1 MAAVAEE
8 MVAVGKVAPELAR
21 WRSRCA
27 AVVALRVACL
37 SASVLSLALMV
48 SSQQS
53 GTLSVYGFHL
63 PVHAKWSFSES
74 FEYLVAVVV
83 VAAAHSVV
91 QVVAVA
97 ARGRP
102 SRRGAAGSAASGVT
116 NLNRTGIRHAAL
128 PDFCR
133 PLRRFCVT
141 VAASIAFSF
150 LAWLLLAASAVLD
163 VLSIC
168 NDDA

>member
-1 MAAVAEE
+1 
-8 MVAVGKVAPELAR
+8 
-21 WRSRCA
+21 
-27 AVVALRVACL
+27 
-37 SASVLSLALMV
+37 MV
-48 SSQQS
+48 SSRQS

-91 QVVAVA
+91 QVVALAYAVM
-97 ARGRP
+97 
-102 SRRGAAGSAASGVT
+102 SAGSAASGVT